1 MFKRFL
7 AAGVIIVALG
17 MVLAGC
23 KGGPMGFPMFGPMGG
38 PMCGPGGPEGHGGPG
53 GPPPDMQCR
62 DGKSP
67 GDAMCAQLDK
77 IAAELKL
84 TDAQKVKFE
93 ELKSKLKA
101 KMESPKECKND
112 CKGREWKECKDN
124 EHFDFMAELKK
135 DNPDVNMMAN
145 KCKEDMDKMSAKM
158 KERID
163 RETKDGKENI
173 DLFTNFYN
181 ILDENQKKI
190 LIDKVHKKINA
201 MEVLKEDF

>member
-38 PMCGPGGPEGHGGPG
+38 PMCGPGGHGGPGGPG
-53 GPPPDMQCR
+53 GPPPDMQCK
-62 DGKSP
+62 DGKSH
-67 GDAMCAQLDK
+67 GDAMCEQLDK

-93 ELKSKLKA
+93 EVKSKLKA
-101 KMESPKECKND
+101 KMEPPKEC
-112 CKGREWKECKDN
+112 KECKDN
-124 EHFDFMAELKK
+124 EHFDFMAEMKK
-135 DNPDVNMMAN
+135 DNPDVNMMAD
-145 KCKEDMDKMSAKM
+145 KCKEDMDNMSAKM

-163 RETKDGKENI
+163 RDTKDMKENI
-173 DLFTNFYN
+173 DLFTGFYN
-181 ILDENQKKI
+181 TLDENQKKI

-201 MEVLKEDF
+201 MEILKEDF

>member
-1 MFKRFL
+1 
-7 AAGVIIVALG
+7 
-17 MVLAGC
+17 
-23 KGGPMGFPMFGPMGG
+23 
-38 PMCGPGGPEGHGGPG
+38 
-53 GPPPDMQCR
+53 
-62 DGKSP
+62 
-67 GDAMCAQLDK
+67 
-77 IAAELKL
+77 
-84 TDAQKVKFE
+84 
-93 ELKSKLKA
+93 
-101 KMESPKECKND
+101 MESPKECKND

>member
-7 AAGVIIVALG
+7 VAGVIIVALG

-23 KGGPMGFPMFGPMGG
+23 KGGPVGFPMFGPMVG

-53 GPPPDMQCR
+53 GPPPDMQCK

-67 GDAMCAQLDK
+67 GDAISAQLDK

-84 TDAQKVKFE
+84 TEAQKVKFE

-101 KMESPKECKND
+101 RMEHPKECK
-112 CKGREWKECKDN
+112 GRDFKECKDN
-124 EHFDFMAELKK
+124 EHFDFMAEMKK
-135 DNPDVNMMAN
+135 DNPDVNMMAD
-145 KCKEDMDKMSAKM
+145 KCKEDMDRMSAKM

-173 DLFTNFYN
+173 DLFTGFYN